1 MLEIVMRY
9 AVLLAIA
16 CTSCAPRAAVLP
28 QLIESRRLAAELHVE
43 FTKASEASNRAVMA
57 DTDETSQAAAAEAR
71 TARGVVD
78 RDVAQLR
85 TLLTSLNYQDDSKQ
99 LESFNSRFGQYKGLD
114 DEILPLAVENTNL
127 KAQRLSFGAAR
138 EAAAAF
144 RSAVSVDNGRASAD
158 AEIGVLDIL
167 ALQAPHIAEA
177 DDAAMTRM
185 ETDMAGAERRVR
197 EALVALQGSIAP
209 QQYTTAVA
217 AFDRFMTVNAEVVT
231 LSRRNS
237 NVRSLALALGHKRDV
252 TAQCEA
258 DLEALGQALSNHALT
273 ATR

>member
-1 MLEIVMRY
+1 MRY
-9 AVLLAIA
+9 AVLLAITCA
-16 CTSCAPRAAVLP
+16 SCAPRAAVLP
-28 QLIESRRLAAELHVE
+28 QLIESRRVAAELHVE
-43 FTKASEASNRAVMA
+43 FSKASEASNRAVMA

-78 RDVAQLR
+78 RDVAQLQA
-85 TLLTSLNYQDDSKQ
+85 LLTSLNYQDDSKQ
-99 LESFNSRFGQYKGLD
+99 LESFKSRFDQYKSLD

-144 RSAVSVDNGRASAD
+144 RSALSADNGRASAD
-158 AEIGVLDIL
+158 AQIGVLDIL

-185 ETDMAGAERRVR
+185 EREMAQAEQRVH
-197 EALVALQGSIAP
+197 EALATLKGAIAP
-209 QQYTTAVA
+209 QQYAAAVA
-217 AFDRFMTVNAEVVT
+217 DFDRLMAVNAEIVK

-237 NVRSLALALGHKRDV
+237 NVRSLALALGRKRDV
-252 TAQCEA
+252 TAESEA
-258 DLEALGQALSNHALT
+258 DLQALEAVLSRHTLT